1 MCSRL
6 HGSWTLAR
14 PPTRGQHT
22 GMPCRRM
29 PQKGVGHRGSPG
41 LPGQGRVVQHDG
53 SLHAQQG
60 GQAPGHQV
68 VQQDGA
74 EGGRVQVQ
82 SLRSSTCPTPHS
94 ARCRASGP
102 APAQPRTPPAEGKH
116 VQSRL
121 SANSPLIVPQR
132 GVVFVCLFKHGP
144 QYRSGPPPA
153 FVNKVLLA
161 HSRAHLCM
169 YCLWMLHPLAPSSES
184 HVTSNSAF

>member
-132 GVVFVCLFKHGP
+132 GVVFVCLNMALSTDPALRLLLSIKFYWHTAVP
-144 QYRSGPPPA
+144 TCVCIVSGC
-153 FVNKVLLA
+153 FT
-161 HSRAHLCM
+161 H
-169 YCLWMLHPLAPSSES
+169 
-184 HVTSNSAF
+184 

>member
-102 APAQPRTPPAEGKH
+102 APAQPRTPPGAEPQGQH
-116 VQSRL
+116 LPNPALRQVQSLRASTCPTPH
-121 SANSPLIVPQR
+121 SASR
-132 GVVFVCLFKHGP
+132 GKTRAEQTLGKQPPDCASEGGCLCLF
-144 QYRSGPPPA
+144 
-153 FVNKVLLA
+153 V
-161 HSRAHLCM
+161 
-169 YCLWMLHPLAPSSES
+169 
-184 HVTSNSAF
+184 